1 MRLVLALFAVLGLL
15 LTPVAASA
23 GAAYCA
29 GHGGEA
35 MMAMGADAPAVAP
48 HTQHKADHS
57 CCDPDGAPAKHDSQA
72 CAKACAAMCVAT
84 AVLNDTALQTPT
96 PLGRPHVEATPL
108 KAFHAHAPPS
118 LKRPPRTFA

>member
-1 MRLVLALFAVLGLL
+1 MRLLLAIFAVLGLL

-23 GAAYCA
+23 GAAYCL

-35 MMAMGADAPAVAP
+35 MNADAPMMAS
-48 HTQHKADHS
+48 HTEHKADHS

-72 CAKACAAMCVAT
+72 CAKACSAMCVAT
-84 AVLNDTALQTPT
+84 AVLSETAVQTPT

-118 LKRPPRTFA
+118 LKRPPRTIA